1 MSEDGLDPHGTMV
14 VSPCFRD
21 SIIWWEKNIAMAVFP
36 VEFPQR
42 PVEFRSQLAAGY
54 EERQEQRLK
63 DAPEIM
69 GKSYPLVNIQKNHW
83 TWPFIVSFPIKHG
96 DFP

>member
-1 MSEDGLDPHGTMV
+1 MAR
-14 VSPCFRD
+14 VSCG
-21 SIIWWEKNIAMAVFP
+21 V
-36 VEFPQR
+36 
-42 PVEFRSQLAAGY
+42 SQLAAGY

-69 GKSYPLVNIQKNHW
+69 GKTFHQSCLSFIWSYPLVNIQKNHGKL
-83 TWPFIVSFPIKHG
+83 PLIVSFPIKHG